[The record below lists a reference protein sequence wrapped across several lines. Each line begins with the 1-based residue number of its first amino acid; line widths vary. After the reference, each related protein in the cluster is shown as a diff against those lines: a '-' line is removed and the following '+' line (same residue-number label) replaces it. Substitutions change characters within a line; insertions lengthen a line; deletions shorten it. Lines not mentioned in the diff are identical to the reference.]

1 MSAKIVTEQEWKR
14 IVKMITVA
22 HYLVVRAK
30 RPGRSLA
37 SKVELIRASK
47 RLYVEAQAIG
57 AYR

>member
-1 MSAKIVTEQEWKR
+1 MARVVTEQEWKR
-14 IVKMITVA
+14 IVKMIAVA

-47 RLYVEAQAIG
+47 RLYVEAQQIG
-57 AYR
+57 AWR